1 MRCDGT
7 WSVTGT
13 LGKNN
18 RTLVPTSIS
27 ESRRISPPA
36 RRTFIAAKVRP
47 IPSDPCTVGISRVRA
62 VEVVASL
69 LNNAVLAVEAVKARR
84 PRITLRLSRDDEM
97 VVVEVTDNGV
107 GMTPDVRRQALNPF
121 FTTRRPGALGMG
133 LTFAAM
139 NVRRAGGEILLD
151 SEVDVGTSVRLFFP
165 SVPVTLQVPSYLK
178 N

>member
-1 MRCDGT
+1 M
-7 WSVTGT
+7 
-13 LGKNN
+13 
-18 RTLVPTSIS
+18 
-27 ESRRISPPA
+27 
-36 RRTFIAAKVRP
+36 
-47 IPSDPCTVGISRVRA
+47 
-62 VEVVASL
+62 
-69 LNNAVLAVEAVKARR
+69 KARR